1 MAGWMR
7 EQFHKPDEEG
17 LSYIQRQEMAFQKG
31 IEETEKEELAKA
43 LLDLESI
50 DCPCVCEPECPG
62 ETCKKTVAAQ
72 KTAQE
77 KYDKTMAELYPERKA
92 ATSTPATTKP
102 TASEPGPK
110 KPLQS
115 KGPSTLT
122 SKSAASLLSHP
133 KASTTVPKPKAQA
146 TTTTTTKPRLPFSHI
161 SSRKQAPPPTNPSPM
176 RHTAAALAS
185 RTTIGRSA
193 GRATSAAYRKNVG
206 PAATKPVAEE
216 VPDTSLPPAV
226 YIARYGEPKV
236 GSRMWDRCLEAGCL
250 YGREQEEVPD
260 LGGRSLEELLRE
272 GAEEEFVL
280 EL

>member
-7 EQFHKPDEEG
+7 EQLHKPDEEG

-31 IEETEKEELAKA
+31 LEETEKEGLAKA

-50 DCPCVCEPECPG
+50 ECPCACEPECPG
-62 ETCKKTVAAQ
+62 ETCKKSVAA
-72 KTAQE
+72 KKAAQE
-77 KYDKTMAELYPERKA
+77 KYDEVMAELYPERES
-92 ATSTPATTKP
+92 ATSKLATTKP
-102 TASEPGPK
+102 TTSKPALKEPV
-110 KPLQS
+110 QS

-133 KASTTVPKPKAQA
+133 KSSTTAPKPKVQP
-146 TTTTTTKPRLPFSHI
+146 TTTTTKPRLPFSHI

-185 RTTIGRSA
+185 KTTIGRSA
-193 GRATSAAYRKNVG
+193 GRATSATYRKNAG
-206 PAATKPVAEE
+206 PAAPKPVAEE
-216 VPDTSLPPAV
+216 APDTSLPPAV

-250 YGREQEEVPD
+250 YGREQEEVPG

-272 GAEEEFVL
+272 GAEEEFVF

>member
-7 EQFHKPDEEG
+7 EQLHKPDEEG
-17 LSYIQRQEMAFQKG
+17 LSFLQRQEMALQKG

-50 DCPCVCEPECPG
+50 ESPCFCEPECPG
-62 ETCKKTVAAQ
+62 ETCKKTIAAR

-77 KYDKTMAELYPERKA
+77 KYDTTMAELYPQRKTT
-92 ATSTPATTKP
+92 TSKTTTTKP
-102 TASEPGPK
+102 AASKPALKEP
-110 KPLQS
+110 LHFN
-115 KGPSTLT
+115 GPSTLT

-133 KASTTVPKPKAQA
+133 KPSTTVPKPKTQP
-146 TTTTTTKPRLPFSHI
+146 TTATTTKPRLPFSHI
-161 SSRKQAPPPTNPSPM
+161 SSRKQPAPPTNPSPM

-193 GRATSAAYRKNVG
+193 GRATSAAYRKNAG
-206 PAATKPVAEE
+206 LTATNAVAEE
-216 VPDTSLPPAV
+216 IPDTSLPPAA

-250 YGREQEEVPD
+250 YGREQEEIPG
-260 LGGRSLEELLRE
+260 LGERTLEELLRE
-272 GAEEEFVL
+272 GAEEEFVF

>member
-7 EQFHKPDEEG
+7 EQLHKPDEEG
-17 LSYIQRQEMAFQKG
+17 LSYLQRQEMAFQKG

-50 DCPCVCEPECPG
+50 ECPCACEPECLG
-62 ETCKKTVAAQ
+62 ESCKKSVAA
-72 KTAQE
+72 KKAAQE
-77 KYDKTMAELYPERKA
+77 KYDKTMAELYPECKT
-92 ATSTPATTKP
+92 ATSKLATTKP
-102 TASEPGPK
+102 TTSKPAPK

-133 KASTTVPKPKAQA
+133 KPSTTVPKPQVQPHPI
-146 TTTTTTKPRLPFSHI
+146 TTTKPRLPFSHI
-161 SSRKQAPPPTNPSPM
+161 SSRKQTPPPTNPSAM

-185 RTTIGRSA
+185 KTTIGRSA
-193 GRATSAAYRKNVG
+193 GRATSATYRKNTG
-206 PAATKPVAEE
+206 PTAMKPVSEE
-216 VPDTSLPPAV
+216 VPDTTLLPAV
-226 YIARYGEPKV
+226 YIARYGEPKM

-250 YGREQEEVPD
+250 YGREQEEVPG
-260 LGGRSLEELLRE
+260 LEGPSLQELLRE
-272 GAEEEFVL
+272 GAEEEFVF